1 MRNFLLLI
9 IAIMI
14 GACAVMLG
22 RIEITLR
29 EHRPIKMYNQ
39 EFTIPMYK
47 GSKVELHEEAC
58 NE

>member
-1 MRNFLLLI
+1 MRNLILFLIFLA
-9 IAIMI
+9 IA
-14 GACAVMLG
+14 ACVFMLG

-39 EFTIPMYK
+39 EFTIPMYE
-47 GSKVELHEEAC
+47 GSKVELHEEVC